1 MTPRCLTPLL
11 ALAVAVAAAD
21 APAATP
27 PEDEIPVAIAVPLG
41 EQPVLRAHADGVQIY
56 VCTVSGGVAQW
67 TLKAPDAELRD
78 AKGRII
84 VHHSAGPTWKHQDGS
99 EITGKAVAH
108 ADAPDR
114 RSIPWLLLAVV
125 GHSGT
130 GALAHV
136 THVQRIHT
144 HDGQAPA
151 AAQCDAA
158 KQGSETRVPYT
169 ADYLFYAPVA
179 HH

>member
-1 MTPRCLTPLL
+1 M
-11 ALAVAVAAAD
+11 AAAAAAAGAD
-21 APAATP
+21 EELPLEIAAPA
-27 PEDEIPVAIAVPLG
+27 G
-41 EQPVLRAHADGVQIY
+41 EHLVLRTHAEGVQIY
-56 VCTVSGGVAQW
+56 ACAVTGGVAQW
-67 TLKAPDAELRD
+67 TLKAPEAELRD
-78 AKGRII
+78 GKGPVI

-125 GHSGT
+125 GHAGT
-130 GALAHV
+130 GTLAHV

-144 HDGQAPA
+144 HGGEAPP

-158 KQGSETRVPYT
+158 KQGSETRVPYR
-169 ADYLFYAPVA
+169 ADYLFYAPRG
-179 HH
+179 